1 MRSLGFALAVLAC
14 AALTVGTVFA
24 LVSHED
30 APEQVTLVADDTL
43 NKADKAFTEK
53 KYAEA
58 AELYEDLLDAN
69 PDVKVLAHVAT
80 RAFVCHAESA
90 CHERFDRLRAAYPDV
105 EGKFGDDARVSFNR
119 FLADYYARR
128 EHRFHTKEGKPRLY
142 AAEFKKLTREEQWEW
157 REVDQTK
164 ADVKLAHGYAQKA
177 LDLLN
182 AITPQKPAD
191 QRKQANKLLLAAT
204 LDYCDLC
211 ELNDRINGPTTENH
225 ACFFGV
231 EGSDP
236 QDEMVE
242 LPDGEPT
249 DEDVEE
255 PRSPKTRPEPPT
267 PAGPAQEPFTQRGWF
282 YEPTY
287 PSLPAINA
295 HFLLAERMAKD
306 TGEAEIESLVA
317 YRRASFCITA
327 GLYGSATLN
336 AKLANWRQ
344 PQMASPEPLLDPRP
358 HLRRIVSDYAK
369 SEYADEARFLLG
381 YVAYYL
387 NDFAAARTEFATLE
401 KDSPKSKFIGEAR
414 RLLDVIEFPQCFTT
428 LSETGAFI
436 GVGDYASINVYCRNI
451 ERVSMTLRE
460 INLAQLLDGANP
472 GEQLFTE
479 MSTLEALP
487 NWEKSQGRVVFEQSY
502 APDPARKHFYSVMDD
517 IPLYTSRAGVY
528 MLEVKAGPITERKLI
543 QVANLAISRRR
554 DSARE
559 QMWLTTRQGYPLEGV
574 FLRGSYI
581 ENTHFNVP
589 FKVNEPVDEKDP
601 SKGTHEVVR
610 ISYERRLFTAAFS
623 GRSDARGLIAFEI
636 PPRGISNCWATA
648 QLNGVTYLIND
659 FDYPM
664 TINERAPWEQA
675 PVAPAVRDLRCFVY
689 SDRPVYRPGDD
700 CRLRVI
706 GRSTTRE
713 LKGERIGL
721 LLRAEGVEQ
730 LRGEAVLNEFGAA
743 TVEFTIPPGAPLSD
757 WEITALNEHIDGES
771 RFTLKVL
778 EYVKRDIAL
787 KIEAP
792 EGALAP
798 GSDVSV
804 PVTLSF
810 LSGGPVAD
818 AAVNYNVNAVAMGG
832 KSVNVAAG
840 SAKTNAEGQVLIALD
855 TAAISES
862 LEGRA
867 ITLTIT
873 ADAIGPGG
881 QRVMAS
887 AQARISGTGVTVSA
901 QWPKANWLEGRE
913 VRVKLDVKDAS
924 GRGVNVTGLVR
935 CYQILGVSGLRPAN
949 WRNPALRLV
958 QQQEFNAYPG
968 GEVRLGLPSGGR
980 WRVEFEGRTEADDIV
995 RVSHDLLVVQ
1005 GANMADWGF
1014 EVVPEFDSYDCTQP
1028 ARVLVGNPAGG
1039 TVLCGLF
1046 KNRVGGE
1053 ERIWPEIA
1061 NFTIQTIE
1069 VSERHAPWVNIDL
1082 RRVREAALETA
1093 SCGLRVEPVSRRVNL
1108 KVNFDKEKYLPG
1120 ETASADV
1127 FTFNHK
1133 GEPVSAE
1140 VCLSV
1145 WDSAL
1150 KEFAQSA
1157 LDGKDLFTHFSA
1169 AMTSEGVTA
1178 SDELISEN
1186 TRVAPSRKSTAQVKR
1201 WKVYEMPRGSFF
1213 WGALSWI
1220 STRQTSYAELYAND
1234 TDSGS
1239 GPAMY
1244 YDAPAEDSEERELS
1258 PPESEPP
1265 TDDPYY
1271 GPNESPVPNVGF
1283 GGGGGKGGFA
1293 YRRARGGGGRGPGKE
1308 AEEKVRENFKDSAFF
1323 GVARTNEKGL
1333 AQFSFTLPDNLT
1345 QWTFEATA
1353 TDKAAGVGQAAG
1365 AFTVA
1370 KLLMVRFV
1378 GPRGLTEG
1386 DEIEITG
1393 LVQNQSGEPLEVSL
1407 ELGLNTDPNAAAKLE
1422 FVSPAV
1428 AAKLSLNDGAIDRA
1442 AWRVRVRSYGSATL
1456 TLKGESGDLSD
1467 TLVWRYAVEP
1477 RGVQVVSVQ
1486 RFEFEPNESQIE
1498 VSPDLPA
1505 GLIADRSTL
1514 TVQMDSGL
1522 LAGCIDALPHLVNY
1536 PYGCVE
1542 QTMNRFVP
1550 LLDALDLLRTHKL
1563 SLYDISKQRSQYG
1576 GAVAG
1581 GWPDELSDRSKVQ
1594 AMLSEGFGRLRHYQ
1608 HKDGGWG
1615 WWENDES
1622 QLHNSAVV
1630 LAGLARARILTR
1642 QGGDLA
1648 LPASDAAIERILQR
1662 GCRYVLDA
1670 ASREGDACL
1679 RNRALYSVALALT
1692 LLPAGTKEEPLPADE
1707 MRESLTRVL
1716 RVAQGK
1722 DAMGTALL
1730 ALALMHNGNARE
1742 AKAAVREM
1750 AKMGEDAGDNGV
1762 YFEGG
1767 EEHSRWH
1774 ATELESQGFAVEAFA
1789 LVEPEN
1795 PMLAKALKNLTS
1807 RRVEGWWGDTRST
1820 GVAVAAIARYL
1831 KARGE
1836 DGADVSVDIAFG
1848 NAALGTFTT
1857 SKNEPV
1863 AKRTRFELSGN
1874 ALAQNADGEIKLK
1887 RRGNAPVSGTI
1898 TIRGL
1903 VPLDEKTSDVRNGLT
1918 LTRSYFKR
1926 VSVTREVHVEV
1937 QDQRGQVIRRYKE
1950 MRTEYE
1956 NEPLKA
1962 GDDLKVG
1969 DILTV
1974 QLWLSD
1980 AKGKRYIAI
1989 SDPRPSCLEPIMQEP
2004 NRRTQNITRE
2014 DRDTRT
2020 LFFLPEISHEIVLLE
2035 YSGVVTCNGKFTA
2048 LPALAFD
2055 MYSEDC
2061 WGCSAP
2067 AQLGK

>member
-1 MRSLGFALAVLAC
+1 MKLLGFALAVLAC
-14 AALTVGTVFA
+14 AAFTVGTVFA
-24 LVSHED
+24 LAARENGRS
-30 APEQVTLVADDTL
+30 ALFADDTL
-43 NKADKAFTEK
+43 EKADKAFAEK
-53 KYAEA
+53 RYVDAAEFYADLLRRGPGGKYQHCVMRLFVSLAEA
-58 AELYEDLLDAN
+58 GA
-69 PDVKVLAHVAT
+69 
-80 RAFVCHAESA
+80 
-90 CHERFDRLRAAYPDV
+90 HERFDNARNEHQHEDKLSDENTAGFYRL
-105 EGKFGDDARVSFNR
+105 
-119 FLADYYARR
+119 LADYYARR
-128 EHRFHTKEGKPRLY
+128 EHRFHTREGKPRMY

-164 ADVKLAHGYAQKA
+164 ADVMLAHGYAQKA

-182 AITPQKPAD
+182 ALTPQKPAD

-231 EGSDP
+231 EGGDP
-236 QDEMVE
+236 SPEIVE
-242 LPDGEPT
+242 PDSGEPIE
-249 DEDVEE
+249 DDVEE
-255 PRSPKTRPEPPT
+255 PGTRKTRPEPPT
-267 PAGPAQEPFTQRGWF
+267 PAGPEQEPFTQRGWF

-306 TGEAEIESLVA
+306 TGEAEIEALVA

-327 GLYGSATLN
+327 GLYGSAALN
-336 AKLANWRQ
+336 AKLANWRN

-358 HLRRIVSDYAK
+358 HLKRIVRDYPN

-387 NDFAAARTEFATLE
+387 NDFEAARTEFAALQ

-460 INLAQLLDGANP
+460 INLAQLLEGADP

-479 MSTLEALP
+479 MSALEKLP
-487 NWEKSQGRVVFEQSY
+487 NWERSQGRVVFEQAY

-543 QVANLAISRRR
+543 QIASLAVSRRR
-554 DSARE
+554 DRARE
-559 QMWLTTRQGYPLEGV
+559 QIWVTTRSGYPLEGV
-574 FLRGSYI
+574 FIKGAYI
-581 ENTHFNVP
+581 ENAHVHVP
-589 FKVNEPVDEKDP
+589 FKATEPIDADDP
-601 SKGTHEVVR
+601 SKGTHEVTR
-610 ISYERRLFTAAFS
+610 ISYERRLFTADFS
-623 GRSDARGLIAFEI
+623 GRSDARGLFALEI
-636 PPRGISNCWATA
+636 PPRGITNCWATA

-659 FDYPM
+659 YGYPL
-664 TINERAPWEQA
+664 TIKERAPWEQA
-675 PVAPAVRDLRCFVY
+675 AAAPAVRDLRCFVY
-689 SDRPVYRPGDD
+689 SDRPVYRPGDV
-700 CRLRVI
+700 CRLRII
-706 GRSTTRE
+706 GRSTTRD

-743 TVEFTIPPGAPLSD
+743 TLEFTIPPGSPLSD
-757 WEITALNEHIDGES
+757 WEIIAVNDHIDGES
-771 RFTLKVL
+771 RFALKVL

-792 EGALAP
+792 QGALAP
-798 GSDVSV
+798 GSEASV

-832 KSVNVAAG
+832 KGMNVAAG

-855 TAAISES
+855 TGDISEA

-867 ITLTIT
+867 VTLNIT

-881 QRVMAS
+881 QRVTAS
-887 AQARISGTGVTVSA
+887 ALASISGKGVTVSA

-924 GRGVNVTGLVR
+924 GKGVSVSGHVR
-935 CYQILGVSGLRPAN
+935 FYQILGVSGLRPAN

-958 QQQEFNAYPG
+958 QQQEFNSYPG
-968 GEVRLGLPSGGR
+968 GEMRLELPKGGR
-980 WRVEFEGRTEADDIV
+980 WRIELEGKTEADDIV
-995 RVSHDLLVVQ
+995 RASHDLLVVQ
-1005 GANMADWGF
+1005 GATMADWGF
-1014 EVVPEFDSYDCTQP
+1014 EVIPEFDTYDCTQP

-1039 TVLCGLF
+1039 SVLCGLF
-1046 KNRVGGE
+1046 KNREGSE

-1069 VSERHAPWVNIDL
+1069 ISERHAPWVNIDL
-1082 RRVREAALETA
+1082 RRVRESALEKA

-1108 KVNFDKEKYLPG
+1108 KVNFDKERYLPG
-1120 ETASADV
+1120 ETATADV
-1127 FTFNHK
+1127 FTFDHK

-1150 KEFAQSA
+1150 KEFAKST
-1157 LDGKDLFTHFSA
+1157 LEGKDLFSHFNA

-1186 TRVAPSRKSTAQVKR
+1186 TDVAPLRKSTAQVKR
-1201 WKVYEMPRGSFF
+1201 WNVSEMPRGSFF

-1220 STRQTSYAELYAND
+1220 STRQTSYADLYAGNND
-1234 TDSGS
+1234 TGS
-1239 GPAMY
+1239 GPMLY
-1244 YDAPAEDSEERELS
+1244 YDAPADESERELG
-1258 PPESEPP
+1258 PPESDEPAE
-1265 TDDPYY
+1265 DPYY
-1271 GPNESPVPNVGF
+1271 GPNESPVPNTGM
-1283 GGGGGKGGFA
+1283 GSGGGKGGFA
-1293 YRRARGGGGRGPGKE
+1293 YRRARGGAGSGRAKE

-1323 GVARTNEKGL
+1323 GVTRTSEKGL
-1333 AQFSFTLPDNLT
+1333 GQFAFTLPDNLT

-1393 LVQNQSGEPLEVSL
+1393 LVQNQSEQSL
-1407 ELGLNTDPNAAAKLE
+1407 DVTLTLALNTDPNAVAKLE
-1422 FVSPAV
+1422 FVSASA
-1428 AAKLSLNDGAIDRA
+1428 AAKLSLSDGAIDKS
-1442 AWRVRVRSYGSATL
+1442 AWRVRVRGFGSASL
-1456 TLKGESGDLSD
+1456 TLKGEAGELSD
-1467 TLVWRYAVEP
+1467 TLIWKYAVEP
-1477 RGVQVVSVQ
+1477 RGVQVVTVQ
-1486 RFEFEPNESQIE
+1486 RFEFEPGESQLE
-1498 VSPDLPA
+1498 LMADLPA
-1505 GLIADRSTL
+1505 GLIAERSTL

-1522 LAGCIDALPHLVNY
+1522 LAGCIDALPHLVSY

-1550 LLDALDLLRTHKL
+1550 LLDALDLLRTHNL

-1630 LAGLARARILTR
+1630 LAGLARARVLTR

-1648 LPASDAAIERILQR
+1648 LPASDAAIEYILTR
-1662 GCRYVLDA
+1662 GCRYVLEA

-1679 RNRALYSVALALT
+1679 RNRALCAVALALT
-1692 LLPAGTKEEPLPADE
+1692 LLPTGTKEQPLPADE
-1707 MRESLTRVL
+1707 MREQLTRNL

-1730 ALALMHNGNARE
+1730 ALALMHNGNAKE
-1742 AKAAVREM
+1742 AKAALREL
-1750 AKMGEDAGDNGV
+1750 AKLGEDNGDAGV
-1762 YFEGG
+1762 AFEGG
-1767 EEHSRWH
+1767 EENSRWH

-1795 PMLAKALKNLTS
+1795 PMLPKALKNLTS
-1807 RRVEGWWGDTRST
+1807 RRVDGWWGDTRST

-1836 DGADVSVDIAFG
+1836 TGADVSVDITCG
-1848 NAALGTFTT
+1848 NAGLGTFTT

-1874 ALAQNADGEIKLK
+1874 AFAQNAEGEIKLK
-1887 RRGNAPVSGTI
+1887 RKGNAPVSGTI

-1903 VPLDEKTSDVRNGLT
+1903 VPLDDTTSEVRNGLSLRRT
-1918 LTRSYFKR
+1918 YYKR

-1937 QDQRGQVIRRYKE
+1937 QDQRGGVIRRYKE

-1956 NEPLKA
+1956 NEPLNP
-1962 GDDLKVG
+1962 GDELKVG
-1969 DILTV
+1969 DIVTV
-1974 QLWLSD
+1974 NLWLSD
-1980 AKGKRYIAI
+1980 AQGKRYIAI
-1989 SDPRPSCLEPIMQEP
+1989 SDPRPSCLEPIMAEP
-2004 NRRTQNITRE
+2004 NRYTKSITRE

-2020 LFFLPEISHEIVLLE
+2020 VFFIPAIKDSLE
-2035 YSGVVTCNGKFTA
+2035 MFSYSAVVTCNGKFTA

-2055 MYSEDC
+2055 MYAEDC
-2061 WGCSAP
+2061 WGRSAP

>member
-1 MRSLGFALAVLAC
+1 MKTLGFALALLVC
-14 AALTVGTVFA
+14 AAFTVGTVFA
-24 LVSHED
+24 LAARENGR
-30 APEQVTLVADDTL
+30 ANALILVDESLLA
-43 NKADKAFTEK
+43 ADKAFADK

-58 AELYEDLLDAN
+58 AKLYEDLLGASPDA
-69 PDVKVLAHVAT
+69 KVLAHVAT
-80 RAFVCHAESA
+80 RAFVCLAETAS
-90 CHERFDRLRAAYPDV
+90 HERFDNLRKGYPAV
-105 EGKFGDDARVSFNR
+105 EEKFGDDARISFNR

-128 EHRFHTKEGKPRLY
+128 EHRFYTKEGKPRLY
-142 AAEFKKLTREEQWEW
+142 AAEFKKLTREESWEW

-191 QRKQANKLLLAAT
+191 QRKPANKLLLSAT

-236 QDEMVE
+236 QPEVIE
-242 LPDGEPT
+242 PSDGDPT
-249 DEDVEE
+249 EEDVEE
-255 PRSPKTRPEPPT
+255 PRAPKNRPEPPT
-267 PAGPAQEPFTQRGWF
+267 PAGPAQEPFTQRGWYF
-282 YEPTY
+282 EPTY

-306 TGEAEIESLVA
+306 TGEAEIEALVA

-327 GLYGSATLN
+327 GLYGSAALN
-336 AKLANWRQ
+336 AKLANWRE
-344 PQMASPEPLLDPRP
+344 PQVAAPEPLLDPRP
-358 HLRRIVSDYAK
+358 HLKRIVRDYAK

-381 YVAYYL
+381 FVAYYL
-387 NDFAAARTEFATLE
+387 NDFAAARTEFAALQ

-460 INLAQLLDGANP
+460 IDLGLLLEAADP
-472 GEQLFTE
+472 GELLFTE
-479 MSTLEALP
+479 MAALETLP
-487 NWEKSQGRVVFEQSY
+487 NWEKAQSRVVFEQSY
-502 APDPARKHFYSVMDD
+502 APDPARRHFYSVMDD

-543 QVANLAISRRR
+543 QIANLAISRRR

-559 QMWLTTRQGYPLEGV
+559 QMWLTTRSGYPLEGV
-574 FLRGSYI
+574 NLRGAYI

-589 FKVNEPVDEKDP
+589 FKVAEPVDADDP

-610 ISYERRLFTAAFS
+610 FSYERRLFTAAFA
-623 GRSDARGLIAFEI
+623 GRSDARGLIALEI
-636 PPRGISNCWATA
+636 PPRGISNCWATVL
-648 QLNGVTYLIND
+648 LNGVTYLIND
-659 FDYPM
+659 LDYPM
-664 TINERAPWEQA
+664 TIKERAPWEQA

-689 SDRPVYRPGDD
+689 SDRPVYRPGDV

-743 TVEFTIPPGAPLSD
+743 TFEFTIPPGAPLD
-757 WEITALNEHIDGES
+757 NWEITALNEHIDGES

-798 GSDVSV
+798 GSDASV

-818 AAVNYNVNAVAMGG
+818 AAMNFNVNAVAMGG
-832 KSVNVAAG
+832 KGMNVSAG

-855 TAAISES
+855 TAYISEA

-867 ITLTIT
+867 ITLNIT

-881 QRVMAS
+881 QRVTAS
-887 AQARISGTGVTVSA
+887 AQARISGKGVTVSA
-901 QWPKANWLEGRE
+901 QWPKANWLEVRE
-913 VRVKLDVKDAS
+913 VAVKLDVKDAA
-924 GRGVNVTGLVR
+924 GHGVNVSGQVR
-935 CYQILGVSGLRPAN
+935 FHQILGVSGLRPAN

-958 QQQEFNAYPG
+958 QQQEFNTYPG
-968 GEVRLGLPSGGR
+968 GEMRLALPNGGR
-980 WRVEFEGRTEADDIV
+980 WRIEFEGKTEADDIV
-995 RVSHDLLVVQ
+995 RVSHDLIVVQ
-1005 GANMADWGF
+1005 GATMADWGF
-1014 EVVPEFDSYDCTQP
+1014 EVIPEFDTYDCTLP

-1039 TVLCGLF
+1039 TVLCGMF
-1046 KNRVGGE
+1046 KNREGSE

-1061 NFTIQTIE
+1061 NFTIQTLEI
-1069 VSERHAPWVNIDL
+1069 SERHAPWVNVDL
-1082 RRVREAALETA
+1082 RRVRNAELEAV

-1120 ETASADV
+1120 ETATADV
-1127 FTFNHK
+1127 FTFDHQ

-1157 LDGKDLFTHFSA
+1157 LEGKDLFNYFSA

-1178 SDELISEN
+1178 SDELISEK
-1186 TRVAPSRKSTAQVKR
+1186 TRVSPSRKSTAQVKR
-1201 WKVYEMPRGSFF
+1201 WNVSEMPRGSFF

-1220 STRQTSYAELYAND
+1220 STRQTSYADLYAGD
-1234 TDSGS
+1234 TETGS
-1239 GPAMY
+1239 GPIMY
-1244 YDAPAEDSEERELS
+1244 YDAPADDSEERDLS

-1265 TDDPYY
+1265 TEDPYY
-1271 GPNESPVPNVGF
+1271 GPNESPNPNLGS
-1283 GGGGGKGGFA
+1283 GGGSGGKGGFS

-1308 AEEKVRENFKDSAFF
+1308 ADEKVRENFKDSAFF
-1323 GVARTNEKGL
+1323 GVTRTNEKG
-1333 AQFSFTLPDNLT
+1333 AGQFAFTLPDNLT

-1353 TDKAAGVGQAAG
+1353 TDKAAGVGQASG
-1365 AFTVA
+1365 VFTVA

-1393 LVQNQSGEPLEVSL
+1393 LVQNQSGEALDVRL
-1407 ELGLNTDPNAAAKLE
+1407 DLVLNTDPNAAAKLD
-1422 FVSPAV
+1422 FVTASTP
-1428 AAKLSLNDGAIDRA
+1428 AKLSLADGAIEKA
-1442 AWRVRVRSYGSATL
+1442 TWRVRVRGYGSATL
-1456 TLKGESGDLSD
+1456 TLKGEAADLSD
-1467 TLVWRYAVEP
+1467 TLVWKYAVEP
-1477 RGVQVVSVQ
+1477 RGVQVVTVQ
-1486 RFEFEPNESQIE
+1486 RFEFEPGESQLE
-1498 VSPDLPA
+1498 LMADLPA
-1505 GLIADRSTL
+1505 GLIAERSTL

-1576 GAVAG
+1576 GASAG

-1630 LAGLARARILTR
+1630 LAGLARARVLTR

-1648 LPASDAAIERILQR
+1648 LPVSDAAIEYILTR
-1662 GCRYVLDA
+1662 GCRYVLEA
-1670 ASREGDACL
+1670 ATREGDTCL
-1679 RNRALYSVALALT
+1679 RNRALYSAALALA
-1692 LLPAGTKEEPLPADE
+1692 LLPTGTKEKPLPADE
-1707 MRESLTRVL
+1707 MRETLTRNL
-1716 RVAQGK
+1716 RVAKGK
-1722 DAMGTALL
+1722 DSMGTALL
-1730 ALALMHNGNARE
+1730 ALALMHNGNTKE
-1742 AKAAVREM
+1742 AKVALRDL
-1750 AKMGEDAGDNGV
+1750 AKLGEDSGDQGV
-1762 YFEGG
+1762 VFEGG
-1767 EEHSRWH
+1767 EENSRWH
-1774 ATELESQGFAVEAFA
+1774 ATDLESQGSAVEAFA
-1789 LVEPEN
+1789 LVEPDN
-1795 PMLAKALKNLTS
+1795 PMLQKALKNLTS
-1807 RRVEGWWGDTRST
+1807 RRVDGWWGDTRST

-1848 NAALGTFTT
+1848 NAGLGTFTT

-1863 AKRTRFELSGN
+1863 AKRTRFELSGG
-1874 ALAQNADGEIKLK
+1874 AFAQNAEGEIKLK
-1887 RRGNAPVSGTI
+1887 RKGNAPVSGTV
-1898 TIRGL
+1898 TIRAL
-1903 VPLDEKTSDVRNGLT
+1903 VPLDDKTSEVRNGLT
-1918 LTRSYFKR
+1918 LTRRYYKR
-1926 VSVTREVHVEV
+1926 VSITREVHVEV
-1937 QDQRGQVIRRYKE
+1937 QDQNGRVVRRYKE

-1962 GDDLKVG
+1962 GDILSVG

-1974 QLWLSD
+1974 RLWLSD

-1989 SDPRPSCLEPIMQEP
+1989 SDPRPSCLEPISDESKA
-2004 NRRTQNITRE
+2004 ITRE

-2020 LFFLPEISHEIVLLE
+2020 LFFLPMVKENTVVLE

-2055 MYSEDC
+2055 MYAEDC
-2061 WGCSAP
+2061 WGRSAP
-2067 AQLGK
+2067 SQIGQ

>member
-1 MRSLGFALAVLAC
+1 MRTLGFALAVLAC

-43 NKADKAFTEK
+43 NQADKAFAEK
-53 KYAEA
+53 RFTEA
-58 AELYEDLLDAN
+58 ADLYQKLLDAN
-69 PDVKVLAHVAT
+69 PDAKVLAHIAT
-80 RAFVCHAESA
+80 RAFVCLAECA
-90 CHERFDRLRAAYPDV
+90 AHERFDKLRASHSVV
-105 EGKFGDDARVSFNR
+105 EDDFSEDARVSFLR

-128 EHRFHTKEGKPRLY
+128 EHRFHTREGKPRLY

-164 ADVKLAHGYAQKA
+164 SDVKLAHVYAQEA

-231 EGSDP
+231 EGGDP
-236 QDEMVE
+236 SPEAVE
-242 LPDGEPT
+242 PER
-249 DEDVEE
+249 EE
-255 PRSPKTRPEPPT
+255 PLEDDAEEPGPRKMRPEPPT
-267 PAGPAQEPFTQRGWF
+267 PDGPEQEPFTQRGWF

-306 TGEAEIESLVA
+306 TGEAEIEALVA

-327 GLYGSATLN
+327 GLYGSAALN
-336 AKLANWRQ
+336 ARLANWRD

-358 HLRRIVSDYAK
+358 HLRRIVSDFPK

-387 NDFAAARTEFATLE
+387 NDFQAARTEFATLE
-401 KDSPKSKFIGEAR
+401 QNSPKSKFIGEAR

-436 GVGDYASINVYCRNI
+436 GVGDYESINVYCRNI
-451 ERVSMTLRE
+451 ERVSLTLRE
-460 INLAQLLDGANP
+460 INLALLLEGSNP

-479 MSTLEALP
+479 MTALEALP
-487 NWEKSQGRVVFEQSY
+487 NWEKSQGRVVFEQAY
-502 APDPARKHFYSVMDD
+502 TPDPARKHFYSAMDD

-543 QVANLAISRRR
+543 QVANLAVSRRR
-554 DSARE
+554 DQARE
-559 QMWLTTRQGYPLEGV
+559 QFWVTTRSGYPLEGV
-574 FLRGSYI
+574 FIKGAYI
-581 ENTHFNVP
+581 ENAHVNVP
-589 FKVNEPVDEKDP
+589 FKATEPIDADDP
-601 SKGTHEVVR
+601 SKGTHEVTR
-610 ISYERRLFTAAFS
+610 ISYERRLFTADFS
-623 GRSDARGLIAFEI
+623 GRSDARGLIALEI
-636 PPRGISNCWATA
+636 PPRGITNCWATA

-659 FDYPM
+659 YGYPL
-664 TINERAPWEQA
+664 TIKERAPWEQA
-675 PVAPAVRDLRCFVY
+675 PVVTPVRDLRCFVY
-689 SDRPVYRPGDD
+689 SDRPVYRPGDV
-700 CRLRVI
+700 CRLRVM
-706 GRSTTRE
+706 GRSTTRD

-743 TVEFTIPPGAPLSD
+743 TLEFTIPPGSPLSD
-757 WEITALNEHIDGES
+757 WEIIAVNDHIDGES
-771 RFTLKVL
+771 RFKLKVL
-778 EYVKRDIAL
+778 EYVKRDIVL
-787 KIEAP
+787 KIESP

-798 GSDVSV
+798 GSDASI

-832 KSVNVAAG
+832 KSMNAAAG
-840 SAKTNAEGQVLIALD
+840 SAKTNADGQVHITLD
-855 TAAISES
+855 TAEISEA
-862 LEGRA
+862 LESRA
-867 ITLTIT
+867 VTLTIT

-881 QRVMAS
+881 QRVTAS
-887 AQARISGTGVTVSA
+887 AQAGISGKGVTVA
-901 QWPKANWLEGRE
+901 AEWPKANWLEGRE
-913 VRVKLDVKDAS
+913 VPVKLSVKDAT
-924 GRGVNVTGLVR
+924 GRGVNVTGQVR
-935 CYQILGVSGLRPAN
+935 CYQILGVSGLRPAD

-958 QQQEFNAYPG
+958 QQQNFDAYPG
-968 GEVRLGLPSGGR
+968 EVMRLALPTGGR
-980 WRVEFEGRTEADDIV
+980 WRIEFEGRAEQGELI
-995 RVSHDLLVVQ
+995 RISHDLLVVQ
-1005 GANMADWGF
+1005 GATMADWGF

-1039 TVLCGLF
+1039 TVLCGMF
-1046 KNRVGGE
+1046 KNREGGE

-1069 VSERHAPWVNIDL
+1069 ISERHAPWVNVDL

-1120 ETASADV
+1120 ETATADV

-1150 KEFAQSA
+1150 KEFAASV
-1157 LDGKDLFTHFSA
+1157 LEGKDLFTHFNM

-1178 SDELISEN
+1178 NDELISEN
-1186 TRVAPSRKSTAQVKR
+1186 TRVSPSRKSTAQVKR
-1201 WKVYEMPRGSFF
+1201 WNVSEMPRGSFF

-1220 STRQTSYAELYAND
+1220 STRQTSYADLYAGN
-1234 TDSGS
+1234 TETGS
-1239 GPAMY
+1239 GPILF
-1244 YDAPAEDSEERELS
+1244 YDAPADESERELG
-1258 PPESEPP
+1258 PPESDEPVE
-1265 TDDPYY
+1265 DPYY
-1271 GPNESPVPNVGF
+1271 GPNESPVPNTGM

-1293 YRRARGGGGRGPGKE
+1293 YRRARGGAGRASGKA

-1323 GVARTNEKGL
+1323 GVTRTNEKGL
-1333 AQFSFTLPDNLT
+1333 CQFAFTLPDNLT

-1353 TDKAAGVGQAAG
+1353 SDKAAGVGQAAG

-1393 LVQNQSGEPLEVSL
+1393 LVQNQSGDSLDVTL
-1407 ELGLNTDPNAAAKLE
+1407 ELALHTDAGSAAKLE
-1422 FVSPAV
+1422 FLSPPV
-1428 AAKLSLNDGAIDRA
+1428 AAKLNLSDGAIDKA
-1442 AWRVRVRSYGSATL
+1442 AWRVRVRGYGSASL
-1456 TLKGESGDLSD
+1456 TLKGEAGELSD
-1467 TLVWRYAVEP
+1467 TLIWKYAVEP
-1477 RGVQVVSVQ
+1477 RGVQVVTVQ
-1486 RFEFEPNESQIE
+1486 RFEFDPGDSQLE
-1498 VSPDLPA
+1498 FTPDLPA
-1505 GLIADRSTL
+1505 GLIAERSSL

-1522 LAGCIDALPHLVNY
+1522 LAGCVDALPHLVSY

-1550 LLDALDLLRTHKL
+1550 LLDALDLLRTHNL

-1576 GAVAG
+1576 SAVSG
-1581 GWPDELSDRSKVQ
+1581 GWPDDLSDRSKVQ

-1615 WWENDES
+1615 WWENDDS

-1630 LAGLARARILTR
+1630 LAGLARARVLTR

-1648 LPASDAAIERILQR
+1648 LPASDAAIDYILTR
-1662 GCRYVLDA
+1662 GCRYVLEA

-1679 RNRALYSVALALT
+1679 RNRALCAVALALT
-1692 LLPAGTKEEPLPADE
+1692 LLPTGTKEQPLPADE
-1707 MRESLTRVL
+1707 MREQLTRNL

-1722 DAMGTALL
+1722 DAMGAALL

-1742 AKAAVREM
+1742 AKAAVREL
-1750 AKMGEDAGDNGV
+1750 AKMGEDAGESGV
-1762 YFEGG
+1762 VFEGG

-1774 ATELESQGFAVEAFA
+1774 ATDLEAQGFAVEAFA
-1789 LVEPEN
+1789 LVEPES
-1795 PMLAKALKNLTS
+1795 PMLKKALMNLTS
-1807 RRVEGWWGDTRST
+1807 RRVDGWWGDTRST

-1836 DGADVSVDIAFG
+1836 DGADVSVDIACG
-1848 NAALGTFTT
+1848 DAALGTFTT
-1857 SKNEPV
+1857 SKKEPV
-1863 AKRTRFELSGN
+1863 ARRTRFELSGD
-1874 ALAQNADGEIKLK
+1874 AFAQNAEGEIKLK
-1887 RRGNAPVSGTI
+1887 RKGSAPVSGTI

-1903 VPLDEKTSDVRNGLT
+1903 VPLDETTSEVRNGLSLRRT
-1918 LTRSYFKR
+1918 YSKR

-1937 QDQRGQVIRRYKE
+1937 QDQRGRVIRRYKE

-1956 NEPLKA
+1956 NEPLKP
-1962 GDDLKVG
+1962 GDELKVG
-1969 DILTV
+1969 DIVTV
-1974 QLWLSD
+1974 NLWLSD

-1989 SDPRPSCLEPIMQEP
+1989 SDPRPSCLEPILQEP
-2004 NRRTQNITRE
+2004 NRQTQNITRE

-2020 LFFLPEISHEIVLLE
+2020 LFFIPAIKDSLE
-2035 YSGVVTCNGKFTA
+2035 VFSYSAVVTCNGKFTA

-2055 MYSEDC
+2055 MYAEDC
-2061 WGCSAP
+2061 WGRSAP
-2067 AQLGK
+2067 AQIGK